1 MKMDKVRKILVPIDL
16 SPESA
21 QALRDALTLARETA
35 AQLIALHVIDEKAER
50 DILLTSIA
58 PVEGL
63 PFLLDGSAPVTLDV
77 MLRERTLD
85 LCNFVEHE
93 IVAPNQANIR
103 KVIRIGKLT
112 NEIKFFMRDEAVDLL
127 VLKLPRRRL
136 IPNFTTLKLVKIAGK
151 MSCPVLL
158 DPSARRERQPR
169 KGLSVLD
176 LLAQLKPSGSRRL
189 IKLLT
194 S

>member
-1 MKMDKVRKILVPIDL
+1 MDKVRKILVPIDF

-21 QALRDALTLARETA
+21 HALRAALALAQETA

-58 PVEGL
+58 PVDGL
-63 PFLLDGSAPVTLDV
+63 PFLLDGAAPVALDV

-93 IVAPNQANIR
+93 SVAPNQASIR

-112 NEIKFFMRDEAVDLL
+112 NEITLFMRDEAVDLL

-136 IPNFTTLKLVKIAGK
+136 IPNFTTLKLVRIAGK

-158 DPSARRERQPR
+158 DPPARRARQRR
-169 KGLSVLD
+169 KGLLVFD
-176 LLAQLKPSGSRRL
+176 LLAQLKHLGSRPV
-189 IKLLT
+189 IKPVT

>member
-1 MKMDKVRKILVPIDL
+1 VPIDF

-21 QALRDALTLARETA
+21 QALRDALTLAQETA
-35 AQLIALHVIDEKAER
+35 AQLIALHVSDEKAER

-85 LCNFVEHE
+85 LCNFVEHA
-93 IVAPNQANIR
+93 IVAPNLASIR
-103 KVIRIGKLT
+103 KVIRIGTLT
-112 NEIKFFMRDEAVDLL
+112 NEIKVFMRDEAVDLL

-158 DPSARRERQPR
+158 DPPARRERQPR

-176 LLAQLKPSGSRRL
+176 LLARLKPSGSRRL

>member
-1 MKMDKVRKILVPIDL
+1 MDKIRRILVPVDF

-21 QALRDALTLARETA
+21 QALRNALALARETA

-93 IVAPNQANIR
+93 TVAPNQASIR

-112 NEIKFFMRDEAVDLL
+112 KEITVFMRDEAVDLL

-158 DPSARRERQPR
+158 DPPMRRERQPR
-169 KGLSVLD
+169 KGLPVLD